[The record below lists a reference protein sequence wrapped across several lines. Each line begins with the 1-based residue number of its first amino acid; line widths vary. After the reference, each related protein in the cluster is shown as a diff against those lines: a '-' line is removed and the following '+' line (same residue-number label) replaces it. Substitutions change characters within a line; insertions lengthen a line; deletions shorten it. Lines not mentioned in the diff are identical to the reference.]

1 MINRYNTI
9 LMENNMS
16 DTMHDGILDNI
27 RSIDKN
33 GTLLDILLEF
43 ERVLDEAGLYA
54 YKNWSL
60 GEVAEGPKLSRYW
73 ISVKL
78 MYPYIKMPDPK
89 AGLRLTKLGCEV
101 KFEKGIL
108 KKPILPKS
116 PEDLD
121 EEGKPKLKS
130 HDVWLVHV
138 LMPRK
143 LVDDFKDEEIMV
155 GDSSVSTEEINQA
168 YDTGLDD
175 ETNQRQDI

>member
-1 MINRYNTI
+1 MGETVCDMWLLRYLVVPSLGGYDVFLWELPVSET
-9 LMENNMS
+9 
-16 DTMHDGILDNI
+16 G
-27 RSIDKN
+27 R
-33 GTLLDILLEF
+33 F
-43 ERVLDEAGLYA
+43 ERVIDESGLYA

-101 KFEKGIL
+101 KYEKGIL
-108 KKPILPKS
+108 KKPMLPKS

-130 HDVWLVHV
+130 HDIWLIHI

-143 LVDDFKDEEIMV
+143 LVDDFKDEEVTI
-155 GDSSVSTEEINQA
+155 GDSSVNTEELNKA